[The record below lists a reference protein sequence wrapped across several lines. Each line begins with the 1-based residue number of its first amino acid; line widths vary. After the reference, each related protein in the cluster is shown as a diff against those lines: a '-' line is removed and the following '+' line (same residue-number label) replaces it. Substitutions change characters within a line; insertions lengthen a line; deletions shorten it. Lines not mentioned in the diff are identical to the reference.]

1 MKQYQHGALKGL
13 LIDLDGTMYQG
24 SRPVDGADR
33 LIRHLQREGIAYRF
47 VTNNSSATP
56 VEVASRLSAMGI
68 PARPEDVCTSAQ
80 AAAVY
85 IAKLA
90 PHSSVFVIG
99 QKGLR
104 EALTEAGLRLTD
116 EHPDFV
122 VQGIDR
128 EFTYDRVAQAVQHI
142 RSGVPFILTNP
153 DRLVPST
160 HGLLPGAG
168 SIGAMIQAASG
179 QEPIIIGKP
188 SSILMN
194 YALDSIGLTH
204 RETWVVGDNLA
215 TDIAAGIASGC
226 GTALVL
232 TGLTTRENYDDY
244 KNQAGCTPDI
254 IYDTLDELTADLPS
268 LQKLS
273 LSDNSWEV

>member
-1 MKQYQHGALKGL
+1 MKERRHEAMKGL

-24 SRPVDGADR
+24 SRPVEGADR
-33 LIRHLQREGIAYRF
+33 LIRRLRQDGIAYRF

-56 VEVASRLSAMGI
+56 EDVADRLDGMGI

-90 PHSSVFVIG
+90 PGSSVFVIG
-99 QKGLR
+99 QHGLR
-104 EALTEAGLRLTD
+104 EALTSAGLRIT
-116 EHPDFV
+116 EERPDFV

-128 EFTYDRVAQAVQHI
+128 ELTYDRVARAVQYI
-142 RSGVPFILTNP
+142 RDGAPYILTNP

-168 SIGAMIQAASG
+168 SIGAMIQTASG
-179 QEPIIIGKP
+179 KEPVVIGKP
-188 SSILMN
+188 SSILMD

-215 TDIAAGIASGC
+215 TDIAAGIAAGC

-232 TGLTTRENYDDY
+232 TGLTTKENYDDY
-244 KNQAGCTPDI
+244 REQAGCAPDVVFE
-254 IYDTLDELTADLPS
+254 TLDELGAELPT
-268 LQKLS
+268 LQKHS
-273 LSDNSWEV
+273 